1 MMTGAIDRKRRGMI
15 KSLKEAKMIKVE
27 GNGSAPKIQIETV
40 VAKNARN
47 VVGTTK
53 ILAVVTR
60 LAVTIARKIAR
71 REMKEGAMAEVLI
84 GIGLLRHLG
93 DSTISM
99 EILWWQ
105 IEIEGVNEVE
115 INMMNRVM
123 GMGGMAPAPKTGDLR
138 WEETA
143 AQGMGPIGDLRWEE
157 MVTQTIDVGT
167 MIEEDNQSSASAT
180 LLIILIYTAILHV
193 TLLWSMNY
201 TRFYARIIKI
211 RTFLHQD
218 KFKFTNGC
226 CFIIAFTFSRY
237 HINKLSYLFLFIL
250 DIFLARYSI
259 T

>member
-1 MMTGAIDRKRRGMI
+1 MMTGAIDRKRRGMT

-40 VAKNARN
+40 VAENAKN

-71 REMKEGAMAEVLI
+71 REMKGGAMAEVLI

-115 INMMNRVM
+115 TNTMNRVM
-123 GMGGMAPAPKTGDLR
+123 GMGGMAPAHKTGDLR

-143 AQGMGPIGDLRWEE
+143 AQEMGLIGDLRWEE

-180 LLIILIYTAILHV
+180 LLISLDYTAMGLIYITRHF
-193 TLLWSMNY
+193 TLV
-201 TRFYARIIKI
+201 
-211 RTFLHQD
+211 H
-218 KFKFTNGC
+218 
-226 CFIIAFTFSRY
+226 
-237 HINKLSYLFLFIL
+237 
-250 DIFLARYSI
+250 
-259 T
+259 